1 MIRAESSKRGLR
13 SDPLATGADGTDRSG
28 CSEKDRSARAAGS
41 KIPPGTKPH
50 LAIPVLQQIVSLDGR
65 NINAQANLGVLLFFQ
80 NQYAEAIPC
89 LRAALELQPDLW
101 RIEALLGISEKRRG
115 DPKAAQNDLERA
127 FANLTDPKIRIE
139 TGLELMEL
147 HAASSQFG
155 KALTIALNLEE
166 LSPRNPQIPVRRV

>member
-1 MIRAESSKRGLR
+1 M
-13 SDPLATGADGTDRSG
+13 
-28 CSEKDRSARAAGS
+28 
-41 KIPPGTKPH
+41 
-50 LAIPVLQQIVSLDGR
+50 
-65 NINAQANLGVLLFFQ
+65 LLFFQ